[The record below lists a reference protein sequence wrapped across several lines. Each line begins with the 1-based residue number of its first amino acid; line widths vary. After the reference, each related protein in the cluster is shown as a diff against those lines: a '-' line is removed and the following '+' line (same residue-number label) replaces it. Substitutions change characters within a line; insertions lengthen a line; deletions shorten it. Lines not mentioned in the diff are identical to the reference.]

1 MFNTQQYAL
10 VKNAEGN
17 FVYGEGPFTSSD
29 KPAQSG
35 VSFYLNNYDLTNQ
48 KPWLIPN
55 SWSLLDRNELK
66 SFQSNSIDKLT
77 WKDPSIESFEV
88 QFNDIKKSIR
98 GGVLKKTVPVVSST
112 ARTDDQESLI
122 RSLIIKGAQN
132 EGPSFLYAFQN
143 GSCGFVG
150 LSPEL
155 LFEIDDKTIRTM
167 ALAGTSSESNLENF
181 NLDQKEEIEHQI
193 VVDSLR
199 RRLGKYGAISE
210 SERRTHNLGGIVHF
224 LTDIKIKLKQQLSI
238 SEVLKQIH
246 PTPAVGT
253 VPRNKSNFSQLK
265 SLRESSSTPEMFAAP
280 FGVKLNQ
287 SFFSFIMIRGL
298 FFDDSTISL
307 PTGCGITENSILE
320 NEWDELA
327 LKRHWVKNEFD
338 L

>member
-10 VKNAEGN
+10 IRNSEGN

-29 KPAQSG
+29 KPTQSG

-48 KPWLIPN
+48 TPWLIPD
-55 SWSLLDRNELK
+55 SWKLLDRNELLD
-66 SFQSNSIDKLT
+66 FQSNSIEKLN
-77 WKDPSIESFEV
+77 WKDPSVKSFEV
-88 QFNDIKKSIR
+88 QFNDIQKSIK

-112 ARTDDQESLI
+112 AFTDDRESLM
-122 RSLIIKGAQN
+122 RSLIIKGARN
-132 EGPSFLYAFQN
+132 EGPSFLYAYQN
-143 GSCGFVG
+143 SSCGFVG

-155 LFEIDDKTIRTM
+155 LFELDEKTIRTM

-181 NLDQKEEIEHQI
+181 ILDEKEEIEHQI

-210 SERRTHNLGGIVHF
+210 SEKRTHNLGGIVHF
-224 LTDIKIKLKQQLSI
+224 LTDIKIKLKQKLSI

-246 PTPAVGT
+246 PTPAIGT

-265 SLRESSSTPEMFAAP
+265 SLRKSSSTPEMFAAP

-298 FFDDSTISL
+298 FFDNSSISL

>member
-10 VKNAEGN
+10 IRNSEGN

-29 KPAQSG
+29 KPTQSG

-48 KPWLIPN
+48 TPWLIPD
-55 SWSLLDRNELK
+55 SWKLLDRNELLD
-66 SFQSNSIDKLT
+66 FQSNSIEKLN
-77 WKDPSIESFEV
+77 WKDPSVKSFEV
-88 QFNDIKKSIR
+88 QFNDIQKSIK

-112 ARTDDQESLI
+112 AFTDDRESLM
-122 RSLIIKGAQN
+122 RSLIIKGARN

-143 GSCGFVG
+143 SSCGFVG

-155 LFEIDDKTIRTM
+155 LFELDEKTIRTM

-181 NLDQKEEIEHQI
+181 ILDEKEEIEHQI

-210 SERRTHNLGGIVHF
+210 SEKRTHNLGGIVHF
-224 LTDIKIKLKQQLSI
+224 LTDIKIKLKQKLSI

-246 PTPAVGT
+246 PTPAIGT

-265 SLRESSSTPEMFAAP
+265 SLRKSSSTPEMFAAP

-298 FFDDSTISL
+298 FFDNSTISL

>member
-10 VKNAEGN
+10 IRNSEGN

-29 KPAQSG
+29 KPTQSG

-48 KPWLIPN
+48 TPWLIPD
-55 SWSLLDRNELK
+55 SWKLLDRNELLD
-66 SFQSNSIDKLT
+66 FQSNSIEKLN
-77 WKDPSIESFEV
+77 WKDPSVKSFEV
-88 QFNDIKKSIR
+88 QFNDIQKSIK

-112 ARTDDQESLI
+112 AFTDDRESLM
-122 RSLIIKGAQN
+122 RSLIIKGARN

-143 GSCGFVG
+143 SSCGFVG

-155 LFEIDDKTIRTM
+155 LFELDEKTIRTM

-181 NLDQKEEIEHQI
+181 ILDEKEEIEHQI

-210 SERRTHNLGGIVHF
+210 SEKRTHNLGGIVHF
-224 LTDIKIKLKQQLSI
+224 LTDIKIKLKQKLSI

-246 PTPAVGT
+246 PTPAIGT

-265 SLRESSSTPEMFAAP
+265 SLRKSSSTPEMFAAP

-298 FFDDSTISL
+298 FFDNSSISL

>member
-1 MFNTQQYAL
+1 M
-10 VKNAEGN
+10 
-17 FVYGEGPFTSSD
+17 
-29 KPAQSG
+29 
-35 VSFYLNNYDLTNQ
+35 
-48 KPWLIPN
+48 
-55 SWSLLDRNELK
+55 
-66 SFQSNSIDKLT
+66 
-77 WKDPSIESFEV
+77 
-88 QFNDIKKSIR
+88 
-98 GGVLKKTVPVVSST
+98 
-112 ARTDDQESLI
+112 
-122 RSLIIKGAQN
+122 RSLIIKGARN

-143 GSCGFVG
+143 SSCGFVG

-155 LFEIDDKTIRTM
+155 LFELDEKTIRTM

-181 NLDQKEEIEHQI
+181 ILDEKEEIEHQI

-210 SERRTHNLGGIVHF
+210 SEKRTHNLGGIVHF
-224 LTDIKIKLKQQLSI
+224 LTDIKIKLKQKLSI

-246 PTPAVGT
+246 PTPAIGT

-265 SLRESSSTPEMFAAP
+265 SLRKSSSTPEMFAAP

-298 FFDDSTISL
+298 FFDNSSISL

>member
-10 VKNAEGN
+10 IRNSEGN

-29 KPAQSG
+29 KPTQSG

-48 KPWLIPN
+48 TPWLIPD
-55 SWSLLDRNELK
+55 SWKLLDRNELLD
-66 SFQSNSIDKLT
+66 FQSNSIEKLN
-77 WKDPSIESFEV
+77 WKDPSVKSFEV
-88 QFNDIKKSIR
+88 QFNDIQKSIK

-112 ARTDDQESLI
+112 ACTDDRESLM
-122 RSLIIKGAQN
+122 RSLIIKGARN

-143 GSCGFVG
+143 SSCGFVG

-155 LFEIDDKTIRTM
+155 LFELDEKTIRTM

-181 NLDQKEEIEHQI
+181 ILDEKEEIEHQI

-210 SERRTHNLGGIVHF
+210 SEKRTHNLGGIVHF
-224 LTDIKIKLKQQLSI
+224 LTDIKIKLKQKLSI

-246 PTPAVGT
+246 PTPAIGT

-265 SLRESSSTPEMFAAP
+265 SLRKSSSTPEMFAAP

-298 FFDDSTISL
+298 FFDNSSISL

>member
-29 KPAQSG
+29 EPAESG

-48 KPWLIPN
+48 NPWLIPN
-55 SWSLLDRNELK
+55 SWRLLDKTDLTN
-66 SFQSNSIDKLT
+66 FQNNSTNQLS
-77 WKDPSIESFEV
+77 WNDPSLESFEV
-88 QFNDIKKSIR
+88 QFNDIKKSIK
-98 GGVLKKTVPVVSST
+98 GGFLKKTVPVVSST
-112 ARTDDQESLI
+112 ARTDDQESLM

-132 EGPSFLYAFQN
+132 KGPSFLYAFQN

-150 LSPEL
+150 LSPEVL
-155 LFEIDDKTIRTM
+155 IEIDDKAIRTM
-167 ALAGTSSESNLENF
+167 ALAGTSPESNLENF
-181 NLDQKEEIEHQI
+181 LLDQKEEIEHQI

-199 RRLGKYGAISE
+199 RRLGKYGKLSE

-224 LTDIKIKLKQQLSI
+224 LTDIHIKLNQKVSI
-238 SEVLKQIH
+238 TEVLKQIH

-253 VPRNKSNFSQLK
+253 VPRNSGNFSQLK
-265 SLRESSSTPEMFAAP
+265 SFRESSSTPEMFAAP
-280 FGVKLNQ
+280 FGVKFNQ

-298 FFDDSTISL
+298 FFDNSIISL

>member
-10 VKNAEGN
+10 IRNSEGN

-29 KPAQSG
+29 KPTQSG

-48 KPWLIPN
+48 TPWLIPD
-55 SWSLLDRNELK
+55 SWKLLDRNELLD
-66 SFQSNSIDKLT
+66 FQSNSIEKLN
-77 WKDPSIESFEV
+77 WKDPSVKSFEV
-88 QFNDIKKSIR
+88 QFNDIQKSIK
-98 GGVLKKTVPVVSST
+98 GGFLKKTVPVVSST
-112 ARTDDQESLI
+112 AFTDDRESLM
-122 RSLIIKGAQN
+122 RSLIIKGARN
-132 EGPSFLYAFQN
+132 EGPSFLYAYQN
-143 GSCGFVG
+143 SSCGFVG

-155 LFEIDDKTIRTM
+155 LFELDEKTIRTM

-181 NLDQKEEIEHQI
+181 ILDEKEEIEHQI

-210 SERRTHNLGGIVHF
+210 SEKRTHNLGGIVHF
-224 LTDIKIKLKQQLSI
+224 LTDIKIKLKHKLSI

-246 PTPAVGT
+246 PTPAIGT

-265 SLRESSSTPEMFAAP
+265 SLRKSSSTPEMFAAP

-298 FFDDSTISL
+298 FFDNSSISL

>member
-10 VKNAEGN
+10 IRNSEGN

-29 KPAQSG
+29 KPTQSG

-48 KPWLIPN
+48 TPWLIPD
-55 SWSLLDRNELK
+55 SWKLLDRNELLD
-66 SFQSNSIDKLT
+66 FQSNSIEKLN
-77 WKDPSIESFEV
+77 WKDPSVKSFEV
-88 QFNDIKKSIR
+88 QFNDIQKSIK

-112 ARTDDQESLI
+112 AFTDDRESLM
-122 RSLIIKGAQN
+122 RSLIIKGARN

-143 GSCGFVG
+143 SSCGFVG

-155 LFEIDDKTIRTM
+155 LFELDEKTIRTM

-181 NLDQKEEIEHQI
+181 ILDKKEEIEHQI

-210 SERRTHNLGGIVHF
+210 SEKRTHNLGGIVHF
-224 LTDIKIKLKQQLSI
+224 LTDIKIRLKQKLSI

-246 PTPAVGT
+246 PTPAIGT
-253 VPRNKSNFSQLK
+253 VPRNKTNFSQLK

-298 FFDDSTISL
+298 FFDNSSISL

>member
-1 MFNTQQYAL
+1 VFNTQQYAL
-10 VKNAEGN
+10 IRNSEGN

-29 KPAQSG
+29 KPTQSG

-48 KPWLIPN
+48 TPWLIPD
-55 SWSLLDRNELK
+55 SWKLLDRNELLD
-66 SFQSNSIDKLT
+66 FQSNSIEKLN
-77 WKDPSIESFEV
+77 WKDPSVKSFEV
-88 QFNDIKKSIR
+88 QFNDIQKSIK

-112 ARTDDQESLI
+112 AFTDDRESLM
-122 RSLIIKGAQN
+122 RSLIIKGARN

-143 GSCGFVG
+143 SSCGFVG

-155 LFEIDDKTIRTM
+155 LFELDEKTIRTM

-181 NLDQKEEIEHQI
+181 ILDEKEEIEHQI

-210 SERRTHNLGGIVHF
+210 SEKRTHNLGGIVHF
-224 LTDIKIKLKQQLSI
+224 LTDIKIKLKQKLSI

-246 PTPAVGT
+246 PTPAIGT

-265 SLRESSSTPEMFAAP
+265 SLRKSSSTPEMFAAP

-298 FFDDSTISL
+298 FFDNSSISL

>member
-10 VKNAEGN
+10 IKNSDGN
-17 FVYGEGPFTSSD
+17 FVYGEGPFISSEN
-29 KPAQSG
+29 PAQSG
-35 VSFYLNNYDLTNQ
+35 VSFYLNNYDLTNL

-55 SWSLLDRNELK
+55 SWKLLDRNEIIN
-66 SFQSNSIDKLT
+66 FQSNSIEKLN
-77 WKDPSIESFEV
+77 WKDPPVKSFEI
-88 QFNDIKKSIR
+88 QFNVIKKSIK

-112 ARTDDQESLI
+112 AHTNDRESLI

-181 NLDQKEEIEHQI
+181 ILDQKEETEHQI

-199 RRLGKYGAISE
+199 RRLGQYGAISE

-224 LTDIKIKLKQQLSI
+224 LTDIKIRLQQRLSI
-238 SEVLKQIH
+238 SEVLRQIH

-253 VPRNKSNFSQLK
+253 VPRNKRNFSQLK

-298 FFDDSTISL
+298 FFDDSIISL
-307 PTGCGITENSILE
+307 PTGCGITEKSILE

>member
-10 VKNAEGN
+10 IKNSDGN
-17 FVYGEGPFTSSD
+17 FVYGEGPFIASEN
-29 KPAQSG
+29 PAQSG
-35 VSFYLNNYDLTNQ
+35 VSFYLNNYDLTNL

-55 SWSLLDRNELK
+55 SWKLLDRNEIIN
-66 SFQSNSIDKLT
+66 FQSNSIEKLN
-77 WKDPSIESFEV
+77 WKDPPVKSFEI
-88 QFNDIKKSIR
+88 QFNVIKKSIK
-98 GGVLKKTVPVVSST
+98 GGVLKKTVPVISST
-112 ARTDDQESLI
+112 AHTNDRESLI

-181 NLDQKEEIEHQI
+181 ILDQKEETEHQI

-199 RRLGKYGAISE
+199 RRLGQYGAISE

-224 LTDIKIKLKQQLSI
+224 LTDIKIRLQQRLSI
-238 SEVLKQIH
+238 SEVLRQIH

-253 VPRNKSNFSQLK
+253 VPRNKRNFSQLK

-298 FFDDSTISL
+298 FFDDSIISL

>member
-10 VKNAEGN
+10 VKNSEGN
-17 FVYGEGPFTSSD
+17 FVYGEGPFTSCD

-48 KPWLIPN
+48 TPWLIPD
-55 SWSLLDRNELK
+55 SWKLLDRNELLN
-66 SFQSNSIDKLT
+66 FQINSIEKLN
-77 WKDPSIESFEV
+77 WKDPSVKSFEV
-88 QFNDIKKSIR
+88 QFNDIQKSIK

-112 ARTDDQESLI
+112 ACTDDRESLM
-122 RSLIIKGAQN
+122 RSLIIKGARN

-143 GSCGFVG
+143 SSCGFVG

-155 LFEIDDKTIRTM
+155 LFELDEKTIRTM

-181 NLDQKEEIEHQI
+181 ILDEKEEIEHQI

-210 SERRTHNLGGIVHF
+210 SEKRTHNLGGIVHF
-224 LTDIKIKLKQQLSI
+224 LTDIKIKLKQKLSI

-246 PTPAVGT
+246 PTPAIGT

-265 SLRESSSTPEMFAAP
+265 SLRKSSSTPEMFAAP

-298 FFDDSTISL
+298 FFDNSSISL